1 MKKLKIDKKAI
12 IVANGKRP
20 SKKVFNQLLKQEGY
34 STIVAADG
42 GANSLHEMGIT
53 PNFIIGD
60 FDSLSSSTLK
70 KIKPGVTELIKI
82 SRQSDTDVEKSIKY
96 LIKKKFTHIML
107 LGVDGNRFD
116 HLLGNLSLGLKYLD
130 KIIINII
137 VGDSALSF
145 LGSSENISTKK
156 GEIVSVFGFSERGN
170 LTSDGLKYSLEV
182 LNLTFGNQ
190 DSISNIATKSEIKLK
205 IDSGKFIL
213 VRSIKTFFHK

>member
-1 MKKLKIDKKAI
+1 MKKIKIDKKAI
-12 IVANGKRP
+12 IVANGKKP
-20 SKKVFNQLLKQEGY
+20 SKKVFNQLLKQGY

>member
-1 MKKLKIDKKAI
+1 
-12 IVANGKRP
+12 
-20 SKKVFNQLLKQEGY
+20 
-34 STIVAADG
+34 
-42 GANSLHEMGIT
+42 
-53 PNFIIGD
+53 
-60 FDSLSSSTLK
+60 
-70 KIKPGVTELIKI
+70 I

-96 LIKKKFTHIML
+96 LIKKNFTHIIL
-107 LGVDGNRFD
+107 LGVDGDRID
-116 HLLGNLSLGLKYLD
+116 HLLGNISLGLKYLD

-137 VGDSALSF
+137 TGDSVLSF
-145 LGSSENISTKK
+145 LESSENISTKK
-156 GEIVSVFGFSERGN
+156 GEIVSVFGFSERGI